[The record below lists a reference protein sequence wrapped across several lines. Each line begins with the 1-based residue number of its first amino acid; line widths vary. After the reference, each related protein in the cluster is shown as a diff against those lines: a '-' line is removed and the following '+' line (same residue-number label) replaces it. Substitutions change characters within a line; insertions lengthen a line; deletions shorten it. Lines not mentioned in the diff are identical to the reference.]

1 MTTALPHLL
10 DTLAALLAQYATL
23 AAPYDAQIKALEVA
37 RADATSSLAW
47 EIENLKSLIRPL
59 VLADQRTV
67 KAEGVTVAY
76 CHKDVWDDAALRAF
90 AEEVPQVLQCRKDAS
105 YVMFRTSSR

>member
-37 RADATSSLAW
+37 RADATSSLA
-47 EIENLKSLIRPL
+47 
-59 VLADQRTV
+59 
-67 KAEGVTVAY
+67 
-76 CHKDVWDDAALRAF
+76 
-90 AEEVPQVLQCRKDAS
+90 
-105 YVMFRTSSR
+105 